1 MANYPSQKG
10 IIFTSFLLGQL
21 IFKLIG
27 AVYRHVCVPKSYLAQ
42 IGINN
47 RVFHMVRDHPEVLED
62 GEWGHSELLAL
73 VGDVMADG
81 IKSRGAEP
89 AVMADIKKI

>member
-1 MANYPSQKG
+1 MVSN
-10 IIFTSFLLGQL
+10 
-21 IFKLIG
+21 
-27 AVYRHVCVPKSYLAQ
+27 HPK
-42 IGINN
+42 
-47 RVFHMVRDHPEVLED
+47 VFED
-62 GEWGHSELLAL
+62 GERRQSELLAL